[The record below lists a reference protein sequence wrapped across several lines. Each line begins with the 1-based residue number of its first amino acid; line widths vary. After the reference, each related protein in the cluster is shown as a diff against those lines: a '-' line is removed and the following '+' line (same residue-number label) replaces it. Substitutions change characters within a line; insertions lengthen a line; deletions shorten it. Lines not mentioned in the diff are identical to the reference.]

1 MAKEHGVQ
9 ILPVDSEHSAIFQ
22 ALHGEKRAQVEKL
35 LITASGGPFRGRK
48 REELEH
54 VTLADTLKHPNWV
67 MGQKITVDS
76 ATLVNKGLE
85 VMEARWLFDVDLD
98 HIQVVVQPKSII
110 HSMVEFKDGAV
121 MAQLGTP
128 DMRLPIQY
136 ALYYPER
143 RYLDGERLDFHK
155 LKEITFEDPDM
166 DTFLG
171 LPMAMDA
178 ARKGGSMPT
187 VFNAANEL
195 AVKKFLQEKIGFLD
209 IYDIIAQSMERHT
222 VIRNPELEE
231 ILAVEDETY
240 KWIILALLI
249 FSAIILFHELGHFL
263 LAKKNKIVVTE
274 FSLGMGPRLLS
285 TEKNGTRYSLKLL
298 PLGGSCAMLGEDME
312 DESKGTFNGAPV
324 WGRIATVAAGP
335 VFNFILAFVFAVLI
349 VTLVGYDPAEVTQ
362 VESGSTVA
370 EAGLQEGDII
380 KEYQGYHIDLAR
392 DLYLYMYL
400 NNPQEDETIHM
411 TVERDGKDVEL
422 AFKPDVQ
429 VRYLLGFNRKSTD
442 SLEVASLIPGM
453 GLSET
458 GVEPGDVITSI
469 NGTRLESSDDYTAY
483 LAEHPL
489 TSEPVTITYE
499 RDGLEY
505 NAEVT
510 PSESR
515 TAVLDF
521 SYNLAYTKT
530 HGFEVLKYGT
540 LEVKYMIRSTLLSLK
555 ELLTGGL
562 GVKDLSGP
570 VGVVDAIGST
580 YEASKSEGMLTIWV
594 NMLYMAALLS
604 ANLGVMNLLP
614 LPALDGGRLVF
625 LIIEAIRRKPV
636 NRQIEG
642 MVHFA
647 GLMVL
652 MLLMVVV
659 MYNDILKIF

>member
-1 MAKEHGVQ
+1 MK
-9 ILPVDSEHSAIFQ
+9 
-22 ALHGEKRAQVEKL
+22 
-35 LITASGGPFRGRK
+35 
-48 REELEH
+48 
-54 VTLADTLKHPNWV
+54 
-67 MGQKITVDS
+67 
-76 ATLVNKGLE
+76 
-85 VMEARWLFDVDLD
+85 
-98 HIQVVVQPKSII
+98 
-110 HSMVEFKDGAV
+110 
-121 MAQLGTP
+121 
-128 DMRLPIQY
+128 
-136 ALYYPER
+136 
-143 RYLDGERLDFHK
+143 
-155 LKEITFEDPDM
+155 
-166 DTFLG
+166 
-171 LPMAMDA
+171 
-178 ARKGGSMPT
+178 
-187 VFNAANEL
+187 
-195 AVKKFLQEKIGFLD
+195 
-209 IYDIIAQSMERHT
+209 
-222 VIRNPELEE
+222 
-231 ILAVEDETY
+231 
-240 KWIILALLI
+240 IILALLI

-411 TVERDGKDVEL
+411 TVERNGKDVEL

-469 NGTRLESSDDYTAY
+469 NGTRLENSDDYTAY

>member
-1 MAKEHGVQ
+1 M
-9 ILPVDSEHSAIFQ
+9 
-22 ALHGEKRAQVEKL
+22 
-35 LITASGGPFRGRK
+35 
-48 REELEH
+48 
-54 VTLADTLKHPNWV
+54 
-67 MGQKITVDS
+67 
-76 ATLVNKGLE
+76 
-85 VMEARWLFDVDLD
+85 
-98 HIQVVVQPKSII
+98 
-110 HSMVEFKDGAV
+110 
-121 MAQLGTP
+121 
-128 DMRLPIQY
+128 
-136 ALYYPER
+136 
-143 RYLDGERLDFHK
+143 
-155 LKEITFEDPDM
+155 
-166 DTFLG
+166 
-171 LPMAMDA
+171 
-178 ARKGGSMPT
+178 
-187 VFNAANEL
+187 
-195 AVKKFLQEKIGFLD
+195 
-209 IYDIIAQSMERHT
+209 
-222 VIRNPELEE
+222 
-231 ILAVEDETY
+231 
-240 KWIILALLI
+240 
-249 FSAIILFHELGHFL
+249 
-263 LAKKNKIVVTE
+263 
-274 FSLGMGPRLLS
+274 
-285 TEKNGTRYSLKLL
+285 
-298 PLGGSCAMLGEDME
+298 
-312 DESKGTFNGAPV
+312 
-324 WGRIATVAAGP
+324 
-335 VFNFILAFVFAVLI
+335 FAVLI

-411 TVERDGKDVEL
+411 TVERNGKDVEL

-453 GLSET
+453 AYLNWCGAW
-458 GVEPGDVITSI
+458 DVITSI

-570 VGVVDAIGST
+570 VA
-580 YEASKSEGMLTIWV
+580 
-594 NMLYMAALLS
+594 
-604 ANLGVMNLLP
+604 
-614 LPALDGGRLVF
+614 
-625 LIIEAIRRKPV
+625 
-636 NRQIEG
+636 
-642 MVHFA
+642 
-647 GLMVL
+647 
-652 MLLMVVV
+652 
-659 MYNDILKIF
+659 

>member
-1 MAKEHGVQ
+1 MK
-9 ILPVDSEHSAIFQ
+9 
-22 ALHGEKRAQVEKL
+22 
-35 LITASGGPFRGRK
+35 
-48 REELEH
+48 
-54 VTLADTLKHPNWV
+54 
-67 MGQKITVDS
+67 
-76 ATLVNKGLE
+76 
-85 VMEARWLFDVDLD
+85 
-98 HIQVVVQPKSII
+98 
-110 HSMVEFKDGAV
+110 
-121 MAQLGTP
+121 
-128 DMRLPIQY
+128 
-136 ALYYPER
+136 
-143 RYLDGERLDFHK
+143 
-155 LKEITFEDPDM
+155 
-166 DTFLG
+166 
-171 LPMAMDA
+171 
-178 ARKGGSMPT
+178 
-187 VFNAANEL
+187 
-195 AVKKFLQEKIGFLD
+195 
-209 IYDIIAQSMERHT
+209 
-222 VIRNPELEE
+222 
-231 ILAVEDETY
+231 
-240 KWIILALLI
+240 IILALLI

-335 VFNFILAFVFAVLI
+335 VFNFILAFVFAVII

-362 VESGSTVA
+362 VENGSTVA

-411 TVERDGKDVEL
+411 TVERDGKDLEL

-469 NGTRLESSDDYTAY
+469 NGTRLENSDDYTAY

-530 HGFEVLKYGT
+530 QGFEVLKYGT

>member
-1 MAKEHGVQ
+1 MK
-9 ILPVDSEHSAIFQ
+9 
-22 ALHGEKRAQVEKL
+22 
-35 LITASGGPFRGRK
+35 
-48 REELEH
+48 
-54 VTLADTLKHPNWV
+54 
-67 MGQKITVDS
+67 
-76 ATLVNKGLE
+76 
-85 VMEARWLFDVDLD
+85 
-98 HIQVVVQPKSII
+98 
-110 HSMVEFKDGAV
+110 
-121 MAQLGTP
+121 
-128 DMRLPIQY
+128 
-136 ALYYPER
+136 
-143 RYLDGERLDFHK
+143 
-155 LKEITFEDPDM
+155 
-166 DTFLG
+166 
-171 LPMAMDA
+171 
-178 ARKGGSMPT
+178 
-187 VFNAANEL
+187 
-195 AVKKFLQEKIGFLD
+195 
-209 IYDIIAQSMERHT
+209 
-222 VIRNPELEE
+222 
-231 ILAVEDETY
+231 
-240 KWIILALLI
+240 IILALLI

-349 VTLVGYDPAEVTQ
+349 VTLVGSDPAEVTQ

-483 LAEHPL
+483 LAEHPV
-489 TSEPVTITYE
+489 TREPVTITYE

>member
-1 MAKEHGVQ
+1 MK
-9 ILPVDSEHSAIFQ
+9 
-22 ALHGEKRAQVEKL
+22 
-35 LITASGGPFRGRK
+35 
-48 REELEH
+48 
-54 VTLADTLKHPNWV
+54 
-67 MGQKITVDS
+67 
-76 ATLVNKGLE
+76 
-85 VMEARWLFDVDLD
+85 
-98 HIQVVVQPKSII
+98 
-110 HSMVEFKDGAV
+110 
-121 MAQLGTP
+121 
-128 DMRLPIQY
+128 
-136 ALYYPER
+136 
-143 RYLDGERLDFHK
+143 
-155 LKEITFEDPDM
+155 
-166 DTFLG
+166 
-171 LPMAMDA
+171 
-178 ARKGGSMPT
+178 
-187 VFNAANEL
+187 
-195 AVKKFLQEKIGFLD
+195 
-209 IYDIIAQSMERHT
+209 
-222 VIRNPELEE
+222 
-231 ILAVEDETY
+231 
-240 KWIILALLI
+240 IILALLI

-312 DESKGTFNGAPV
+312 DESKGTFNSAPV

-411 TVERDGKDVEL
+411 IVERNGKDVEL

-469 NGTRLESSDDYTAY
+469 NGTRLENSDDYTAY

>member
-1 MAKEHGVQ
+1 MK
-9 ILPVDSEHSAIFQ
+9 
-22 ALHGEKRAQVEKL
+22 
-35 LITASGGPFRGRK
+35 
-48 REELEH
+48 
-54 VTLADTLKHPNWV
+54 
-67 MGQKITVDS
+67 
-76 ATLVNKGLE
+76 
-85 VMEARWLFDVDLD
+85 
-98 HIQVVVQPKSII
+98 
-110 HSMVEFKDGAV
+110 
-121 MAQLGTP
+121 
-128 DMRLPIQY
+128 
-136 ALYYPER
+136 
-143 RYLDGERLDFHK
+143 
-155 LKEITFEDPDM
+155 
-166 DTFLG
+166 
-171 LPMAMDA
+171 
-178 ARKGGSMPT
+178 
-187 VFNAANEL
+187 
-195 AVKKFLQEKIGFLD
+195 
-209 IYDIIAQSMERHT
+209 
-222 VIRNPELEE
+222 
-231 ILAVEDETY
+231 
-240 KWIILALLI
+240 IILALLI

-411 TVERDGKDVEL
+411 TVERDGKNVEL

-469 NGTRLESSDDYTAY
+469 NGTRLENSDDYTAY